1 MSKSSD
7 KRKLTQEEKENL
19 KILGELIIMAVAGL
33 IATACF
39 MYFVGSYTS
48 WK

>member
-19 KILGELIIMAVAGL
+19 KLLAEILFMAVAGL
-33 IATACF
+33 VATACF
-39 MYFVGSYTS
+39 MYFVGSYL
-48 WK
+48 K